1 MKMLSKYS
9 SQQFTLDFVLAK
21 ENSYDLALE
30 NVIMVS
36 NRTFNM

>member
-1 MKMLSKYS
+1 MLSKYS
-9 SQQFTLDFVLAK
+9 SQPFTLDFVLAK